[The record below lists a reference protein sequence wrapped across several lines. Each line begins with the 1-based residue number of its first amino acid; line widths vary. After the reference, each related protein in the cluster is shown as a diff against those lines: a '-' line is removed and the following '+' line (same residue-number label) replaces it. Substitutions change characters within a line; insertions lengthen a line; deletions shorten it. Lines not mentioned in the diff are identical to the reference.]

1 MPSRFLRG
9 TRGWPVVI
17 GFVVVL
23 LALFAGD
30 GGAEIAGAAARCSAR
45 PSTFSALAVLVIFQP
60 ELRRMLAE
68 LGNLPL
74 FATAHEQRESIE
86 VIIQTVER
94 LADVKIGALIAIEQS
109 IQLQEAV
116 ESGVRVDCEATPEM
130 LETIFF
136 PNNAIHDGGVI
147 IKGDRI
153 AYAACIFPLTQ
164 RQDLNK
170 SLGTRHRAAIGLSEE
185 TDAVIVVVSE
195 ETGMISHAYKG
206 QLVRGVTLEELRAFL
221 TSVLLQPAK
230 SHTSP
235 RGCGRGSVELPQT
248 RPGGHHRD
256 ASAPGGETR
265 RQINFKPMRDWFI
278 KDLGW
283 KLFSLVLAVGIWL
296 VVNANRADTATEA
309 AGARDT
315 VTFENLPVRVL
326 SGGADVHEFKV
337 QPPSVAVTVTG
348 PHDIMSA
355 LQEKEVHVTLNIT
368 GIAAKPQRAA
378 GGGCFRAARRDAR
391 QRGTAQRGIDCPDD
405 RNQTMSSPKK
415 SSAPTASAAR
425 PTSSRSRR
433 KPP

>member
-1 MPSRFLRG
+1 VLIYFAFKFVRG

-23 LALFAGD
+23 LALTAVTTILDLKVLRWILGSASVFIAL
-30 GGAEIAGAAARCSAR
+30 GA
-45 PSTFSALAVLVIFQP
+45 LVIFQP

-74 FATAHEQRESIE
+74 FASASEQRESIE

-94 LADVKIGALIAIEQS
+94 LAEVKIGALIAIEQS

-116 ESGVRVDCEATPEM
+116 ESGVRVDCDATPEM

-195 ETGMISHAYKG
+195 ENGMISHAYKG
-206 QLVRGVTLEELRAFL
+206 QLVRGVTLEELRSFL

-230 SHTSP
+230 SH
-235 RGCGRGSVELPQT
+235 SVVKWLRARFSEPSN
-248 RPGGHHRD
+248 PGPAVITKNEQHP
-256 ASAPGGETR
+256 AP
-265 RQINFKPMRDWFI
+265 KP
-278 KDLGW
+278 
-283 KLFSLVLAVGIWL
+283 
-296 VVNANRADTATEA
+296 
-309 AGARDT
+309 
-315 VTFENLPVRVL
+315 
-326 SGGADVHEFKV
+326 
-337 QPPSVAVTVTG
+337 TG
-348 PHDIMSA
+348 
-355 LQEKEVHVTLNIT
+355 K
-368 GIAAKPQRAA
+368 
-378 GGGCFRAARRDAR
+378 
-391 QRGTAQRGIDCPDD
+391 
-405 RNQTMSSPKK
+405 
-415 SSAPTASAAR
+415 
-425 PTSSRSRR
+425 
-433 KPP
+433 